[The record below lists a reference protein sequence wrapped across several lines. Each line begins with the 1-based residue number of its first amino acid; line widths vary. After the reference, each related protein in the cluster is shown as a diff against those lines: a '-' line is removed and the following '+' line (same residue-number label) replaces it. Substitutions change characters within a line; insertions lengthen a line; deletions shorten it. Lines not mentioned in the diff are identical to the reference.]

1 MNPLSAWTFYRR
13 HKRHAAMLLSLS
25 IVVTL
30 GLYSLVALV
39 WGALIEPSRLA
50 YMAFSKFSLVTPQ
63 STQSGPDPAVLTR
76 LQDNPD
82 IAKIMP
88 STFIRIELPA
98 MVPGQ
103 GFDLPLLGLMEEDV
117 TYLLERVAATVKDG
131 GVPQPGSAEL
141 MLSEDLANILDV
153 EVGDSYV
160 VTSFEF
166 YRGMDAPPEPT
177 AFEVVGILDS
187 DFYVGIV
194 SLEFLDQHEQYRQ
207 LPARFLVIAQEG
219 REAVVDGF
227 LRSEILS
234 HETGVMTYQM
244 LHERI
249 LDEALPGLVMML
261 PVVLIVAIAF
271 SLVIVVVNQLA
282 NARRLPEFGILHATG
297 RSKRWLMRRLTLE
310 TSMLALAGWAVGIGL
325 SYVGLHL
332 LKVTVFAAQGQDLN
346 YVAWLPVVFSIPIPV
361 AIAGFTFLAVRRTLT
376 RLDPVAIVE
385 RRELSTETSPQT
397 ASRSRVNSPSSARP
411 LAPSTFYRRHRRR
424 AVLLVGVMGLM
435 TMAVVLFI
443 FALAVDADAKEPFLG
458 YLSRVS
464 MVRSPG
470 HATSLDPGVIAQ
482 VKAHP
487 AVERVIPIDR
497 YHMLNVTI
505 PPFASAQGD
514 PFAVHAEDMA
524 YLVELYGL
532 QLKDGHLPRPGTNE
546 MVIPEAL
553 AQNRDLEVGDV
564 IGDPDHPAYPNAP
577 SLDPEFVVS
586 GIFARPTAPEDGSGL
601 GFVSLEFLES
611 QETYDAPD
619 LPALL
624 VVPKAGKKGVLDE
637 WLEMEL
643 AGMDA
648 SVSTYRQ
655 QVDRIRNK
663 ARQDMLSMALL
674 EGLIAVVA
682 AIGLAVLNHVFTS
695 QRHAE
700 FGVLHALGYGRQQ
713 LVRRVLGETAFMMG
727 IAWGLTAILCLA
739 AILGLRFGVFAPL
752 GLTFNLFN
760 ITPWLYTLPIPVA
773 VLAVTTGTTA
783 RTLSKLD
790 AVSVIERR

>member
-1 MNPLSAWTFYRR
+1 
-13 HKRHAAMLLSLS
+13 MLLSLS
-25 IVVTL
+25 IIVTV
-30 GLYSLVALV
+30 GLYSMVALV
-39 WGALIEPSRLA
+39 WGVLIEPSRLA
-50 YMAFSKFSLVTPQ
+50 YMALSKFSLVTAL
-63 STQSGPDPAVLTR
+63 STQSDPDPTVLAR

-88 STFIRIELPA
+88 STFIRIELPG

-103 GFDLPLLGLMEEDV
+103 GVDLPLLGLMEADV
-117 TYLLERVAATVKDG
+117 TYLLERVAATVKEG
-131 GVPQPGSAEL
+131 RVPQPGSAEL
-141 MLSEDLANILDV
+141 VLSEDIANILDV
-153 EVGDSYV
+153 QVGDNYV

-187 DFYVGIV
+187 HFYVGIV
-194 SLEFLDQHEQYRQ
+194 PLEFLDKHEQYRQ
-207 LPARFLVIAQEG
+207 FPARYLVVAQEG
-219 REAVVDGF
+219 REAIVDGF

-234 HETGVMTYQM
+234 LETGVMTSQM
-244 LHERI
+244 LSERI

-261 PVVLIVAIAF
+261 PVVLIVAIGF

-297 RSKRWLMRRLTLE
+297 RSKRWLVRRLTLE
-310 TSMLALAGWAVGIGL
+310 TTTLALAGWAVGIGL
-325 SYVGLHL
+325 SSVGLHL
-332 LKVTVFAAQGQDLN
+332 LKVTVFAAQGHDLN
-346 YVAWLPVVFSIPIPV
+346 YVAWLPIVLSMPIPA
-361 AIAGFTFLAVRRTLT
+361 AIAGSTFLAVRRTLT

-385 RRELSTETSPQT
+385 RRELSTEASLQT
-397 ASRSRVNSPSSARP
+397 ASTSSRVNSQSSPRP
-411 LAPSTFYRRHRRR
+411 LAPATFYRRHRRR
-424 AVLLVGVMGLM
+424 AMLLISSMGLM
-435 TMAVVLFI
+435 IVAVVLFI

-458 YLSRVS
+458 YLRRISI
-464 MVRSPG
+464 VRSPG
-470 HATSLDPGVIAQ
+470 GFQSLDPGVVAQ

-487 AVERVIPIDR
+487 AVERVIPVER
-497 YHMLNVTI
+497 YHMLNVHI

-514 PFAVHAEDMA
+514 PFAVYAEDMA

-532 QLKDGHLPRPGTNE
+532 ELKEGHLPRPGTNE

-564 IGDPDHPAYPNAP
+564 VGDPDHPAYPNAP

-586 GIFARPTAPEDGSGL
+586 GIFARPPVPEDGTGL

-611 QETYDAPD
+611 QEAYDAPH
-619 LPALL
+619 LPPLL
-624 VVPKAGKKGVLDE
+624 VVPRAGQKGVLDD

-643 AGMDA
+643 AGIDV

-655 QVDRIRNK
+655 EVDRIQNK
-663 ARQDMLSMALL
+663 SGQDMLSMALL

-682 AIGLAVLNHVFTS
+682 AIGLAVLSHVFTS

-700 FGVLHALGYGRQQ
+700 FGILHALGYGRRR
-713 LVRRVLGETAFMMG
+713 LVGRVLGETAFATG
-727 IAWGLTAILCLA
+727 IAWSLTAILCLA
-739 AILGLRFGVFAPL
+739 AILVLRFGVFAPL

-760 ITPWLYTLPIPVA
+760 ITPWLYTLPIPIA

-790 AVSVIERR
+790 AVSIIERR